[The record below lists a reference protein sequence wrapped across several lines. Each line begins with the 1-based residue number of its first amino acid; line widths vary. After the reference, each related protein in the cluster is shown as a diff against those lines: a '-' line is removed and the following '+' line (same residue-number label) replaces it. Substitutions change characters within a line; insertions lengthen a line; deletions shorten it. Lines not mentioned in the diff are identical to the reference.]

1 MKRQM
6 VVRIDGRDYSAVS
19 DADEIRDAKVECYAQ
34 LQELIYNQIGIMPT
48 VRILLK
54 QMQYFKQI

>member
-6 VVRIDGRDYSAVS
+6 VVRIDGIDYSAISAAV
-19 DADEIRDAKVECYAQ
+19 EIQDAKVECYEQ
-34 LQELIYNQIGIMPT
+34 LQQLIYHQIGIMPT

-54 QMQYFKQI
+54 QMRYFKQI

>member
-19 DADEIRDAKVECYAQ
+19 DAVEIQDAKVECYAQ

-54 QMQYFKQI
+54 QMRCFKQI

>member
-6 VVRIDGRDYSAVS
+6 AVRLEGRDFSAVS
-19 DADEIRDAKVECYAQ
+19 DAVEIQDAKVECYAQ
-34 LQELIYNQIGIMPT
+34 LQQLIYNNIGIMPT

-54 QMQYFKQI
+54 QMRYFKQI